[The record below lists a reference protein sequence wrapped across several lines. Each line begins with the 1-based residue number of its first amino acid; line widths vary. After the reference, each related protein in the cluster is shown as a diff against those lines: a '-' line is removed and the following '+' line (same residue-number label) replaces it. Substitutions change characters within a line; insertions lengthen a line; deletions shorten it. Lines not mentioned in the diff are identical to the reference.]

1 MTLLAGGL
9 VGAEP
14 IGVPGALFAIPAVA
28 PPDAAPGVGSLM
40 VARRGL
46 PDPNFDHTVVL
57 LLAHGEEEGSVGV
70 VINRRSER
78 RVGEVTPE
86 TSPLAD
92 RDDVLYLGGPVDLSS
107 MIVLLRQ
114 EGEGPADSSEI
125 LHGVHLL
132 SGRAALEQ
140 LAAERVPTSR
150 VRFYAGYAGWA
161 PGQLEAEMA
170 RGDWHLVEGTASWI
184 FTRHPETTW
193 EELTRFLL
201 TPRA

>member
-1 MTLLAGGL
+1 MTLAGGL

-14 IGVPGALFAIPAVA
+14 IGISGALSSGAAVGPPEA
-28 PPDAAPGVGSLM
+28 PPSVGSLL

-57 LLAHGEEEGSVGV
+57 LLAHGEEDGSVGV
-70 VINRRSER
+70 VINRRGER
-78 RVGEVTPE
+78 RVGEVTPQ

-92 RDDVLYLGGPVDLSS
+92 REDVLYLGGPVDPSA
-107 MIVLLRQ
+107 MIVLLRE

-125 LHGVHLL
+125 LRDVHLL
-132 SGRAALEQ
+132 SGRVALEQ
-140 LAAERVPTSR
+140 LAAEQVPSSR

-170 RGDWHLVEGTASWI
+170 RGDWHLVEGRASWI
-184 FTRHPETTW
+184 FTRHPETAW
-193 EELTRFLL
+193 EELTRFLF